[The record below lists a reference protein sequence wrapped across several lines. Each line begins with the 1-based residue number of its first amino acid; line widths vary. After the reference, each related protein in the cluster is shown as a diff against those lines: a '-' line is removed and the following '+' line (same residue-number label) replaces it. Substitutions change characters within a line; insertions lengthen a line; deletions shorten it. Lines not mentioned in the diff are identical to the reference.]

1 VLSRA
6 TRLFSA
12 VVDHV
17 LSSVDGP
24 EELAKFTDG
33 LGPKSLHAF
42 LDLLPGDRET
52 GSELS
57 LSLGKLLG
65 SKLWTANAVSAG
77 TEVTTFIDKVAVLL
91 EHHRD
96 VESAGNGVVED
107 PVDVSMTQI
116 KSALS
121 ASTLPID
128 MQRAAISASTAHD
141 EQLCRTLSGISSFL
155 SPSSHRVLICG
166 HPSAL
171 SVLTSLLER
180 GGHRQVQVT
189 YQAIFCLWLLSFVTE
204 KGTDRESFA
213 IIAASMEK
221 AALPRLLI
229 SILQDVEA
237 EKVVRIALATLRNI
251 LPMSMKIRKEM
262 VALGMDATLH
272 SRRRDHWHDP
282 DITEN
287 LTVLAEAIDAESASM
302 STFDVYRHEV
312 LSGALDWTPAHRDE
326 TFWRVNVE
334 KHEDDNL
341 EVLRCLVRLLN
352 ESTDTKVL
360 SVACHDLSQFI
371 KFHPRGRFIVHSLNV
386 RSRLMELMVAGD
398 TEVRRY
404 ALNTVQVLMISNWSL
419 MQKVE

>member
-1 VLSRA
+1 
-6 TRLFSA
+6 
-12 VVDHV
+12 
-17 LSSVDGP
+17 
-24 EELAKFTDG
+24 
-33 LGPKSLHAF
+33 
-42 LDLLPGDRET
+42 
-52 GSELS
+52 
-57 LSLGKLLG
+57 
-65 SKLWTANAVSAG
+65 
-77 TEVTTFIDKVAVLL
+77 
-91 EHHRD
+91 
-96 VESAGNGVVED
+96 
-107 PVDVSMTQI
+107 
-116 KSALS
+116 
-121 ASTLPID
+121 
-128 MQRAAISASTAHD
+128 
-141 EQLCRTLSGISSFL
+141 
-155 SPSSHRVLICG
+155 
-166 HPSAL
+166 
-171 SVLTSLLER
+171 
-180 GGHRQVQVT
+180 
-189 YQAIFCLWLLSFVTE
+189 
-204 KGTDRESFA
+204 
-213 IIAASMEK
+213 
-221 AALPRLLI
+221 
-229 SILQDVEA
+229 
-237 EKVVRIALATLRNI
+237 LATLRNI

-262 VALGMDATLH
+262 VALGMDATLL

-326 TFWRVNVE
+326 NFWRVNVE

-352 ESTDTKVL
+352 ESNDTKVL